1 MTMLWALFRKLVDGR
16 LRAGIGITIN
26 DCGEGLMG
34 RIQLFDI
41 ADSGSGA
48 GFFAAD

>member
-1 MTMLWALFRKLVDGR
+1 MEDCGLALGLQSR
-16 LRAGIGITIN
+16 N

-41 ADSGSGA
+41 ADSGSDP